1 MARSF
6 THCALKYEWRK
17 TYSNQHTLYIGSA
30 NDEQWFGAAVIW
42 EAAPNHEPWHWRFVG
57 VALATRLHNENKSFY
72 DLTQREIDAYLVSIF
87 D

>member
-42 EAAPNHEPWHWRFVG
+42 EAAPNHEPWHWRLMDG
-57 VALATRLHNENKSFY
+57 QQIAAQNEQKARAAVERAVIKWLGLS
-72 DLTQREIDAYLVSIF
+72 
-87 D
+87 